1 MPSTDPNIKVHT
13 LLLVMRP
20 VSDPDDILPLI
31 TQKDRNI
38 LVTKDTSN
46 ILALCK
52 EHPEIELVMISM
64 ELAVEY
70 GMATIEETHM
80 LIPEVPIIVL
90 SNYVTLE
97 TIRLATM
104 LGCKEIMQSPVD
116 RSTLNAVIEKYLPKI
131 SKTPNQ

>member
-1 MPSTDPNIKVHT
+1 
-13 LLLVMRP
+13 MRP

-116 RSTLNAVIEKYLPKI
+116 RPTLNAVIEKYLPKI